1 MQICFLTVRD
11 PRWNIKHCI
20 LKYFSQRRCAATG
33 GDGEVAPL
41 QTCTSIGALSS
52 ILHLSRSM
60 DADLHLDR
68 ESSEMKHK
76 APNLEGQERR
86 STSQNFAL
94 SKVLYLPS
102 CNPNDQG
109 MQIYFL
115 TMRASRWNIKH
126 PIFKY
131 FSQRCCGVW
140 RR

>member
-1 MQICFLTVRD
+1 MEYKALYLEVLLPTPLCC
-11 PRWNIKHCI
+11 RW
-20 LKYFSQRRCAATG
+20 RRWRSST
-33 GDGEVAPL
+33 L